1 VVRQFTSTP
10 DKLPYDHHEPIGLIA
25 SRAVLYIARMG
36 AEASQVDHL
45 VYQALEVPDRMG
57 ATEENTNHCT

>member
-1 VVRQFTSTP
+1 
-10 DKLPYDHHEPIGLIA
+10 
-25 SRAVLYIARMG
+25 MG